1 MPPSDPRIQYPSS
14 SRNQSDLSPSL
25 DRTSPAGSVTVPAVP
40 LIVTVVARP
49 PQSPRPLRPVM
60 LKAERWPICGHA
72 ASMAA
77 TCTPAVHSW
86 LGLAP
91 TASPSSGTAGKMP
104 PAVHPPVDDE
114 YSLRDVEP
122 SLATRTCPR
131 VSATA
136 RSVLGSSSWVKVGP
150 CCRATPPYTWQ
161 SVELQ
166 VCATLNR
173 PLPPLS

>member
-1 MPPSDPRIQYPSS
+1 MAVTFTPS
-14 SRNQSDLSPSL
+14 
-25 DRTSPAGSVTVPAVP
+25 
-40 LIVTVVARP
+40 
-49 PQSPRPLRPVM
+49 
-60 LKAERWPICGHA
+60 
-72 ASMAA
+72 
-77 TCTPAVHSW
+77 VHSW

-91 TASPSSGTAGKMP
+91 TASPSSGTAVKMP
-104 PAVHPPVDDE
+104 PAFHPPVDDE

-173 PLPPLS
+173 PLPPLSSDSATAYDRAATVWARRAFMPFPPPRSPQEAGDSLGTTPRRYDSRAALLTVRGVPPSSTASRLPRSHR